1 MFYRFVRCTFAG
13 RLWQHSA
20 RIIISYK
27 NPYEVCGHLVY
38 FSLLFHVTHT
48 FHILWNSAC
57 HAFPVPLS
65 FNKIRHQTFL
75 FLCSFNFCSR
85 CPPAGLER
93 RRRKHLLTQGR
104 WRDEIYENLSLRL
117 RVNIYSAAYLD
128 SIFFGISC
136 MQQLQNLASLLIR
149 NHKHMQHCL
158 DDTPKFCCLR

>member
-57 HAFPVPLS
+57 RAFPVPLS

-117 RVNIYSAAYLD
+117 CVNIYSAAYLD
-128 SIFFGISC
+128 SIFWH
-136 MQQLQNLASLLIR
+136 QLHAATS
-149 NHKHMQHCL
+149 
-158 DDTPKFCCLR
+158 KFREFTN